1 MSYIETL
8 RRCEYFRELTDYD
21 LKLIEKACHR
31 EEYDEG
37 GILYHEGDEAKN
49 LRIVEKGKVSI
60 RIEEGLTKPLTV
72 CIVSDGGAFGWSAL
86 VKPHLFTAGAKCLEK
101 TSIIV
106 ISGAEMLRMCRA
118 DTRLGEIVMENLAYL
133 ISTRLRHARQQI
145 PTQTQ
150 PW

>member
-8 RRCEYFRELTDYD
+8 RKCEYFRGLTDDD

-37 GILYHEGDEAKN
+37 VILYHEGDEAKN
-49 LRIVEKGKVSI
+49 LRVVEKGKVSI

-72 CIVSDGGAFGWSAL
+72 CVVSDGGAFGWSAL
-86 VKPHLFTAGAKCLEK
+86 VKPHRFTAGAKCLEK

-106 ISGAEMLRMCRA
+106 IDGAEMLQMCRA
-118 DTRLGEIVMENLAYL
+118 DTRIGEIVMENLAYL

-145 PTQTQ
+145 PIQSQ